1 MYGKAKMVLG
11 FYKMR
16 YFQHVA
22 LWAVPVMI
30 AILAAATSGLVAAQ
44 EAPRQFYSVKRL
56 VSDSERD
63 RDEGLQQRIH
73 QVRLSFMERET
84 ELLEECFSGK
94 KVFISLRS
102 KKTEPGYYTRSQLH
116 FIFDNLFEDLQ
127 TRTFK
132 YSPAD
137 ISISKDGRAFFR
149 SEWTYM
155 VLGSDTVV
163 TEHLHFSF
171 EKEKGAWRIFEL
183 KSVSK

>member
-1 MYGKAKMVLG
+1 MELG

-16 YFQHVA
+16 YFQRVA
-22 LWAVPVMI
+22 LWVLPVMPVI
-30 AILAAATSGLVAAQ
+30 FVVLVAPASGLMSAQ
-44 EAPRQFYSVKRL
+44 ETPRQFYSVKRL
-56 VSDSERD
+56 VTDSGRD
-63 RDEGLQQRIH
+63 RDKGLQQKIH
-73 QVRLSFMERET
+73 QVRLSFMERKT
-84 ELLEECFSGK
+84 ERLEGCFSSK

-116 FIFDNLFEDLQ
+116 FIFDNLFEDRQ

-132 YSPAD
+132 YSPSD
-137 ISISKDGRAFFR
+137 ITISKDGRAFFR

-155 VLGSDTVV
+155 MLGSDTVV

-171 EKEKGAWRIFEL
+171 EKEKGDWRILEL

>member
-1 MYGKAKMVLG
+1 MRLG

-16 YFQHVA
+16 TFQRVA
-22 LWAVPVMI
+22 LWVLPIM
-30 AILAAATSGLVAAQ
+30 LAAPMSVDAQ
-44 EAPRQFYSVKRL
+44 EPPRQFYSVKRL
-56 VSDSERD
+56 VSESERD

-84 ELLEECFSGK
+84 ERLEECFSGK

-116 FIFDNLFEDLQ
+116 FIFDKLFEDLQ

-132 YSPAD
+132 YSPSD
-137 ISISKDGRAFFR
+137 ITISKDGRAFFR

-171 EKEKGAWRIFEL
+171 EKEKGDWRIFEL